1 MNSPGGLNVGGVF
14 YEVDLDTSKM
24 VRESRQAD
32 SALRGVEFRMGA
44 VALAVKA
51 LAAALALIKMA
62 QVADDMRLLSARV
75 EVAAGSIE
83 RGAEAMN
90 ALARI
95 SVRTQTALA
104 DSVQVFTRLNSS
116 IVQMGGTQQ
125 DTLRI
130 TELLAM
136 AIKVSG
142 ASATEAA
149 SAMTQFGQAL
159 GSGQLQGDELRS
171 LLENAP
177 YLMKQLAA
185 GIGVPVGA
193 LKKLGE
199 EGKLTADV
207 VTAALTKAAGQ
218 IETDFKRLPQ
228 TFEAAMMALV
238 DQLRAA
244 SQAADDLSGTS
255 SVLTGVANGTAEAVG
270 LLADQLRAASGEAN
284 NLGRNDA
291 IGEWSRRTTLVL
303 SYVADAAD
311 MAWQTLSVFGRNVR
325 FVFEGVGR
333 EIGGIGAQI
342 AAVMRGDFAQARALG
357 DQIKADAAAARAE
370 LDAAD
375 ARSLGRRQLAGQ
387 AMRERM
393 GAMGNTAG
401 GYMDR
406 SDRMA
411 AGGRPSTLR
420 SNTGGPDPKA
430 AKKAAD
436 EAKRAADE
444 RTRGYLEQIEG
455 ERRVQ
460 EEADAAAQKFFEN
473 QQRRREQ
480 EAQAKAQAQ
489 RKRDEGAQ
497 FAMGLAI
504 GDDPVARLQLELEQ
518 KSALLREYAALDQ
531 ENLALYAA
539 AKVQLEQDTAT
550 RISEIMQREQNDR
563 MAAQSQLLGATSNL
577 FGNMAALAKQFGGEQ
592 SSTFKAL
599 FAASKAFAIADA
611 GLKLNMAIMQAL
623 ADPTALTPVQKL
635 ANYAA
640 IASAGGALISGIAGI
655 NYGGGRQFGGPVSA
669 GSMYRVNETG
679 APEMFVGS
687 GGRQYMLP
695 TSSGQVVPA
704 DEVGGGSGGWVIN
717 INNAPPGTTA
727 TVNNEAR
734 IIEIAV
740 GRSLAALGSQFRENS
755 GPQWNDLT
763 SSSNVR
769 GRF

>member
-1 MNSPGGLNVGGVF
+1 MNSPGGLNVGGV
-14 YEVDLDTSKM
+14 YYDVELNTSKM
-24 VRESRQAD
+24 LREARQAD

-44 VALAVKA
+44 VALAVKG
-51 LAAALALIKMA
+51 LVAALALLQMA
-62 QVADDMRLLSARV
+62 RVADEARLLAARV

-95 SVRTQTALA
+95 SARTQTELA
-104 DSVQVFTRLNSS
+104 ANVQVFTRLNSS
-116 IVQMGGTQQ
+116 ILQMGGTQQ

-130 TELLAM
+130 TDLLAM

-142 ASATEAA
+142 ASAAEAG

-159 GSGQLQGDELRS
+159 GSGKLAGDELRS

-193 LKKLGE
+193 LKQLGE

-218 IETDFKRLPQ
+218 IEADFGKLPK
-228 TFEAAMMALV
+228 TFEAAMIALV
-238 DQLRAA
+238 DQLRRA
-244 SQAADDLSGTS
+244 SEAADNLSGTS
-255 SVLTGVANGTAEAVG
+255 AALTGIASGTADAVG

-284 NLGRNDA
+284 TLGRNDA

-311 MAWQTLSVFGRNVR
+311 MTWQTLSVLGRNVA
-325 FVFEGVGR
+325 FVFQGVGR

-342 AAVMRGDFAQARALG
+342 AAVMRGDLAQAAQIR
-357 DQIKADAAAARAE
+357 DQMVADAAASRAA

-375 ARSLGRRQLAGQ
+375 ARSLGGRQLAGQ

-393 GAMGNTAG
+393 GALATADTS

-406 SDRMA
+406 ADRLA
-411 AGGRPSTLR
+411 RGTTSTLR
-420 SNTGGPDPKA
+420 APVTDDPKA
-430 AKKAAD
+430 AKKAAAD
-436 EAKRAADE
+436 ARKAAEE
-444 RTRGYLEQIEG
+444 RTKGYLEQIEG
-455 ERRVQ
+455 ERRIQ
-460 EEADAAAQKFFEN
+460 DEADAAAREFYEKQE
-473 QQRRREQ
+473 RRRQDEARAEEQ
-480 EAQAKAQAQ
+480 ARRQ
-489 RKRDEGAQ
+489 REQGQQ
-497 FAMGLAI
+497 FAAGLAV
-504 GDDPVARLQLELEQ
+504 GNDPIARLQLELEQ
-518 KSALLREYAALDQ
+518 KSALLREYAAQDQ

-539 AKVQLEQDTAT
+539 AKVQLEQDTAA
-550 RISEIMQREQNDR
+550 RITQILQQEQLDR
-563 MAAQSQLLGATSNL
+563 IAAQSQLLGATSNL
-577 FGNMAALAKQFGGEQ
+577 FGNMASLAKQFGGEQ
-592 SSTFKAL
+592 SSTFRAL
-599 FAASKAFAIADA
+599 FAVSKAFAIADA

-623 ADPTALTPVQKL
+623 ADPTALTPAQKL

-655 NYGGGRQFGGPVSA
+655 GFGGGRQYGGPVSP

-695 TSSGQVVPA
+695 NTSGQVVPA
-704 DEVGGGSGGWVIN
+704 DEVGGMGGGVQVV
-717 INNAPPGTTA
+717 
-727 TVNNEAR
+727 VNNYTGER
-734 IIEIAV
+734 VDVQQSSDGRMIEIAV
-740 GRSLAALGSQFRENS
+740 GRAVGEVASQIRENS
-755 GPQWNDLT
+755 GPVFSALT
-763 SSSNVR
+763 SSTNVR
-769 GRF
+769 PRM

>member
-1 MNSPGGLNVGGVF
+1 VNSPAGLNVGGV
-14 YEVDLDTSKM
+14 YYDVELNTGQLLQD
-24 VRESRQAD
+24 SRKAD
-32 SALRGVEFRMGA
+32 SALRGVEFRMGD

-51 LAAALALIKMA
+51 LAAALALVKMA
-62 QVADDMRLLSARV
+62 QVADDMRLLAARV
-75 EVAAGSIE
+75 EVAAGSME

-95 SVRTQTALA
+95 SARTQTELQANV
-104 DSVQVFTRLNSS
+104 SVFTRLNSS
-116 IVQMGGTQQ
+116 IMQMGGAQQ

-142 ASATEAA
+142 ASAGEAA

-218 IETDFKRLPQ
+218 IETDFKKLPQ

-244 SQAADDLSGTS
+244 SKAADDLSGTS
-255 SVLTGVANGTAEAVG
+255 AVLTGVARGTAEAVG
-270 LLADQLRAASGEAN
+270 LLGDQLRAAAGEAN
-284 NLGRNDA
+284 GLGRNDA

-311 MAWQTLSVFGRNVR
+311 LTWQTLSVLGRNVR

-342 AAVMRGDFAQARALG
+342 AAVMRGDFAQAKAIG
-357 DQIKADAAAARAE
+357 EQIRADAAAARSE

-375 ARSLGRRQLAGQ
+375 ARSLGGRQLAGA

-393 GAMGNTAG
+393 GAMATADAS
-401 GYMDR
+401 GYQDR

-411 AGGRPSTLR
+411 QGKASRLTAPSAG
-420 SNTGGPDPKA
+420 DPKA

-436 EAKRAADE
+436 EARKAADE
-444 RTRGYLEQIEG
+444 RTRGYLEQVEG
-455 ERRVQ
+455 ERRILEEQDKLTQDFLAKQ
-460 EEADAAAQKFFEN
+460 E
-473 QQRRREQ
+473 RRREE
-480 EAQAKAQAQ
+480 EAQAEERARRQ
-489 RKRDEGAQ
+489 REQGQQ
-497 FAMGLAI
+497 FALGLQA
-504 GDDPVARLQLELEQ
+504 GNDPIARLQLELET
-518 KSALLREYAALDQ
+518 KSALLAQYAAQDQ

-539 AKVQLEQDTAT
+539 AKVQLEQDTAA
-550 RISEIMQREQNDR
+550 RITEILAEENSRR
-563 MAAQSQLLGATSNL
+563 AALQSQTVQAYGSL
-577 FGNMAALAKQFGGEQ
+577 FGSLADLSKQFAGEQ
-592 SSTFKAL
+592 SGIFKVM

-611 GLKLNMAIMQAL
+611 IIKIQ
-623 ADPTALTPVQKL
+623 Q
-635 ANYAA
+635 
-640 IASAGGALISGIAGI
+640 GIANASSLTYPANLGAMASVAAATGSI
-655 NYGGGRQFGGPVSA
+655 VSTIKGTNYGGGRQYGGPVSA
-669 GSMYRVNETG
+669 GSLYRVNETG

-695 TSSGQVVPA
+695 TQGGQVVPA
-704 DEVGGGSGGWVIN
+704 DEVSGGGGAVHVV
-717 INNAPPGTTA
+717 
-727 TVNNEAR
+727 VNNYSGEPVQVR
-734 IIEIAV
+734 QGVSPREVEIIV
-740 GRSLAALGSQFRENS
+740 GRAAAEVGRQF
-755 GPQWNDLT
+755 
-763 SSSNVR
+763 SSNEGPAFAGLVAGTNAR
-769 GRF
+769 SKL

>member
-1 MNSPGGLNVGGVF
+1 MNVGGV
-14 YEVDLDTSKM
+14 YYDVELNTGQLLQD
-24 VRESRQAD
+24 SRKAD

-116 IVQMGGTQQ
+116 IMQMGGTQQ

-218 IETDFKRLPQ
+218 IETDFGRLPR

-255 SVLTGVANGTAEAVG
+255 SVLTGVATGTAEAVG
-270 LLADQLRAASGEAN
+270 MLADQLRAAAGEADG
-284 NLGRNDA
+284 LGRNDA

-393 GAMGNTAG
+393 GAMANTAG

-411 AGGRPSTLR
+411 AGGRPSALR
-420 SNTGGPDPKA
+420 PPPPPPPKP
-430 AKKAAD
+430 KKAGGEKDAGD
-436 EAKRAADE
+436 DALDQIKQQTAAEAKLAQIESDRIRIADE
-444 RTRGYLEQIEG
+444 R
-455 ERRVQ
+455 
-460 EEADAAAQKFFEN
+460 AAK
-473 QQRRREQ
+473 
-480 EAQAKAQAQ
+480 EAQIAEQAERQRAQG
-489 RKRDEGAQ
+489 RE
-497 FAMGLAI
+497 FAAGLIA
-504 GDDPVARLQLELEQ
+504 GDDPIARLQLELET
-518 KSALLREYAALDQ
+518 KSQLLQQAYERDQ
-531 ENLALYAA
+531 GNLALYAA

-550 RISEIMQREQNDR
+550 RITEILAGQEEKRL
-563 MAAQSQLLGATSNL
+563 ALQSQTLNAYGSL
-577 FGNMAALAKQFGGEQ
+577 FGSLADISKSFAGEQ
-592 SSTFKAL
+592 SGIYKAM
-599 FAASKAFAIADA
+599 FVASKAFAIADA
-611 GLKLNMAIMQAL
+611 ILKIQ
-623 ADPTALTPVQKL
+623 Q
-635 ANYAA
+635 
-640 IASAGGALISGIAGI
+640 GIANAAALPYPANIGAMASVAAATGSI
-655 NYGGGRQFGGPVSA
+655 ISTMQGVNYGGGRQYGGPVSA

-679 APEMFVGS
+679 SPEMFVGS
-687 GGRQYMLP
+687 GGKQYLMP
-695 TSSGQVVPA
+695 TTGGQVIPA
-704 DEVGGGSGGWVIN
+704 DEVGGSGGWVIN